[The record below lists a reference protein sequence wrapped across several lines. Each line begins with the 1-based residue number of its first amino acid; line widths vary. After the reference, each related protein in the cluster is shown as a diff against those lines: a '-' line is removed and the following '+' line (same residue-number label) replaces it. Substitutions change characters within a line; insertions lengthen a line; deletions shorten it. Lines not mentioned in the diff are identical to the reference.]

1 MSKNHPNDNIY
12 SILGKLDALKPIPA
26 EERFALVKEICESVE
41 AKGSI
46 LEGVDKIESRL
57 KEKFNESSAVCS
69 ECGMTEGECEHTMN
83 EREFHTKDE
92 FDDRAEPGDKY
103 KSDKHTATKTDRGTR
118 YTAHPQNGDD
128 DDEDSLDKLH
138 SPYDGPKKGRPR
150 KEFTKNPRRSPD
162 APKGARGRP
171 KKAEKSDSGHK
182 LHDLF
187 NRVKASAHK
196 TAEKPWNTEKT
207 HRHVDEG
214 VTKLV
219 TESVNFKRMME
230 EQHMTL
236 DEMLECMN
244 ADMQQFKESGICSDR
259 LRDMMEVY
267 AHAKKQMEETIDP
280 ANPRDYEIPAVQRR
294 AQGQAPLTMQDVQ
307 DKDQKA
313 AMDYQRRVGNVQPD
327 PLQKELNELAKLA
340 GLSNEGNAFT
350 GKLKDTAKGDSFELD
365 GKEYTDTSTLDEEP
379 EMEGNAFG
387 KAVRDAKADGVQP
400 GEKVKVGGKEY
411 PVKESDPRK
420 WSMDPKPEDMPKGER
435 QRPAYFEEKLEVD
448 EKGANPA
455 NAPKPKY
462 GTIKQITTQGDDLNR
477 QKKQFKKEY
486 PGDNP
491 TTNVSTLESRLAA
504 EYESIKKISK

>member
-12 SILGKLDALKPIPA
+12 SILGKLDALKPTPA
-26 EERFALVKEICESVE
+26 EERFALVKEIRESVE

-83 EREFHTKDE
+83 EREFHSKDE

-103 KSDKHTATKTDRGTR
+103 KSDKHTATKTDRGAR
-118 YTAHPQNGDD
+118 YIAHPPSGDD
-128 DDEDSLDKLH
+128 EEDTLNRLR
-138 SPYDGPKKGRPR
+138 GPGSGKKGRPR
-150 KEFTKNPRRSPD
+150 KDITKNPRRDPN
-162 APKGARGRP
+162 APVGARGRP
-171 KKAEKSDSGHK
+171 KKAHKGDGGSK

-187 NRVKASAHK
+187 NRVKASAHDTTK
-196 TAEKPWNTEKT
+196 KPWNKEKT
-207 HRHVDEG
+207 LKHVDES

-230 EQHMTL
+230 EQHMTIS
-236 DEMLECMN
+236 EMLECMN

-280 ANPRDYEIPAVQRR
+280 SNPRDYEIPTVQRQ

-307 DKDQKA
+307 GKDQKA
-313 AMDYQRRVGNVQPD
+313 VMDYQRRVGNVQPD
-327 PLQKELNELAKLA
+327 PLQTELNELAKLA
-340 GLSNEGNAFT
+340 GLGEGNVFS
-350 GKLKDTAKGDSFELD
+350 GKLAHTAKGDNFEHNGNTYTNRSSIAD
-365 GKEYTDTSTLDEEP
+365 KELDEE
-379 EMEGNAFG
+379 ETDEGNAFG
-387 KAVRDAKADGVQP
+387 QAVRNAKADGVQP
-400 GEKVKVGGKEY
+400 GEKVEVDGKEI
-411 PVKESDPRK
+411 PVK
-420 WSMDPKPEDMPKGER
+420 
-435 QRPAYFEEKLEVD
+435 EEKLEVD
-448 EKGANPA
+448 DKGANPV

-477 QKKQFKKEY
+477 QKKQFRKEY